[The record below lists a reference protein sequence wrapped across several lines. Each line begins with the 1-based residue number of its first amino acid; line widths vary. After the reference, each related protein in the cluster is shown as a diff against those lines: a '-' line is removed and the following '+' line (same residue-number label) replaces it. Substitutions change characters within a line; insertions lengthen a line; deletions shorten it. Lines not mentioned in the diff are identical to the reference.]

1 MDLALTGE
9 IYTKGSWG
17 LSARSS
23 YRKRYKFSGS
33 FNASY
38 LVTRLGD
45 KGLPDYSLSKD
56 FKLNWTHSQDPKAN
70 PYRTFSASVKFAT
83 SSYDRNNLNSI
94 LSWLARVCGCEPEY
108 QRVQY
113 QYNTAFPE

>member
-70 PYRTFSASVKFAT
+70 PYRTFSASVNFAT
-83 SSYDRNNLNSI
+83 SSYDRNNLNSFYPGS
-94 LSWLARVCGCEPEY
+94 LRFCRCEPEY